1 MFLRE
6 IISDQTI
13 YSLGWT
19 IVHSLWQILIIAL
32 ALKLL
37 LIIFKNTST
46 HTRYT
51 FSAAA
56 LLIILLAGIATFFS
70 FYNNYLPDTNM
81 SEAGEPT
88 ILGTLLARSEI
99 TEKFT
104 ILTIPAL
111 IEEQYKIMTTWIETN
126 MSLIVMLWMLGI
138 LIFMIKFS
146 GNLIYIQRLKRIGT
160 TSVPV
165 EWHDML
171 KRLSDKIGVKK
182 HIEILESVFAKGP
195 MIIGHLK
202 PVILLPA
209 GLLFSMPVNQIEAI
223 FAHELAHVRR
233 RDYLVNTLKTILE
246 VIFFYHPALWWIS
259 TIFDEERELCCDDIA
274 LSASIEPLS
283 LSKAL
288 VYAEEYRMHSP
299 GLALAFYKKHH
310 SLFKR
315 IKRMNTKK
323 HKTQK
328 FIGRPVALAVIVTGL
343 IAFVISSSFTSSDG
357 LVNPGSMIQEK
368 TLTVDDTTDGII
380 VDGKITVTL
389 PDPEGK
395 YPVIIT
401 TEDGNTYSVYFKNG
415 PDGKEISEVWL
426 DGKKVPESKWKG
438 NEDFFV
444 SNQQQEKPNEK
455 EMAQMK
461 FDLQELHNETR
472 QMQEMLTVYKKEM
485 AAYQEGFTQQEKES
499 IKKMHSSLDE
509 TKEVLDELKSK
520 LAEKKEAL
528 SDDQLVKVQKQL
540 LEEQESLLR
549 VNVKIRTM
557 MGEDMSLTKA
567 ELKEIKA
574 EQAAMKERMK
584 PWYPL
589 LTNELTEDGIIKK
602 GETGFVSLSMDE
614 MKVNDVKQP
623 AKVHKKYLKLYE
635 EMRGK
640 PIGLMSYAF
649 VVNSKKAK

>member
-1 MFLRE
+1 MTILRE

-46 HTRYT
+46 HTRYA

-56 LLIILLAGIATFFS
+56 LILILLAGIVTFIS
-70 FYNNYLPDTNM
+70 VYTSYLPDTNM

-88 ILGTLLARSEI
+88 ILGTLLAQTEI
-99 TEKFT
+99 AEKFT

-111 IEEQYKIMTTWIETN
+111 FEEQYKIMTTWLESN
-126 MSLIVMLWMLGI
+126 LSLIVMLWMLGI

-160 TSVPV
+160 RSVPH

-182 HIEILESVFAKGP
+182 HVQLFESVFAKTP
-195 MIIGHLK
+195 MVIGHLK
-202 PVILLPA
+202 PIILLPA
-209 GLLFSMPVNQIEAI
+209 GLLFSMPVDQIEAI
-223 FAHELAHVRR
+223 FAHELAHIYRK
-233 RDYLVNTLKTILE
+233 DFLINTIKTILE

-259 TIFDEERELCCDDIA
+259 TIFDEEREHCCDDIA
-274 LSASIEPLS
+274 LSASIDPLS

-288 VYAEEYRMHSP
+288 VCAEEYRMHAP

-315 IKRMNTKK
+315 IKRMNTQK
-323 HKTQK
+323 HQTQK
-328 FIGRPVALAVIVTGL
+328 SNGRPVALAVIVTGL

-357 LVNPGSMIQEK
+357 LTKPGSMMTDQSISINETKLKNNENIFAGEK
-368 TLTVDDTTDGII
+368 IL
-380 VDGKITVTL
+380 
-389 PDPEGK
+389 
-395 YPVIIT
+395 
-401 TEDGNTYSVYFKNG
+401 
-415 PDGKEISEVWL
+415 
-426 DGKKVPESKWKG
+426 
-438 NEDFFV
+438 
-444 SNQQQEKPNEK
+444 QQEKPNEK
-455 EMAQMK
+455 ELAQLK

-472 QMQEMLTVYKKEM
+472 QMQERLTAYKKEM

-499 IKKMHSSLDE
+499 IKKIHSSLSE
-509 TKEVLDELKSK
+509 TEKSLDELKSK

-528 SDDQLVKVQKQL
+528 SDEQLVKVQKQL

-557 MGEDMSLTKA
+557 MGEDMSLTEA
-567 ELKEIKA
+567 ELQEIKA
-574 EQAAMKERMK
+574 EQAAMKVRMK

-589 LTNELTEDGIIKK
+589 LTDELIKDGIIKK
-602 GETGFVSLSMDE
+602 EETATVLLSMDE
-614 MKVNDVKQP
+614 FKVNEVKQST
-623 AKVHKKYLKLYE
+623 KVHKKYLQLYE
-635 EMRGK
+635 KMRGE

-649 VVNSKKAK
+649 IVNSKKVK